1 MSALSPTA
9 LDSGTAANSS
19 AIFSGVAAIGA
30 FDSGVKTASHIM
42 SYKLMSQQ

>member
-9 LDSGTAANSS
+9 FDSGTAANSS
-19 AIFSGVAAIGA
+19 GIFSGVGAIGA
-30 FDSGVKTASHIM
+30 FDSGVRIASHIM